1 MEPSEW
7 MGVFRELHT
16 RLKADQ
22 LSPKERERYLS
33 MREELA
39 RSLAAAQG
47 LTVPEG
53 ENARRYF
60 RVAQVFVLELNN
72 LARSMTRDVSR
83 SGFSATVPGAFVEND
98 TLSFAITL
106 GRGQEPITGQGHVV
120 SSIKQQGNSKVSVAI
135 DVLNEANA
143 ERLEIALFDSVLAR
157 FKT

>member
-22 LSPKERERYLS
+22 LTPKERERYLS

-53 ENARRYF
+53 QNARRYF
-60 RVAQVFVLELNN
+60 RVAQVFRVELNN
-72 LARSMTRDVSR
+72 LSTAMTRDVSR
-83 SGFSATVPGAFVEND
+83 SGFSATVPGTFAENAA
-98 TLSFAITL
+98 LSFAITL
-106 GRGQEPITGQGHVV
+106 GRGQDPITGQGHVV
-120 SSIKQQGNSKVSVAI
+120 TSLKQQGNSKISVAI
-135 DVLNEANA
+135 DVLNDANA
-143 ERLEIALFDSVLAR
+143 ERLEVALFDSVLAR
-157 FKT
+157 FKA